1 MPIIGHRIIDPPLY
15 ALPEIQAVLDQLV
28 GAGNHANGLRPV
40 NPFLGETEEPYHKET
55 DNFIV
60 KFPGE
65 KPWVAPSGGHI
76 EGYNG
81 TKGGWFGG
89 CAPPLCLS
97 TARTATLR
105 PALPALPCRS
115 LALTAALAAD
125 MMGAITYLEDVDP
138 EGGAFFFWP
147 RSHLAM
153 HRYMCAHPER
163 IVDGCSSD
171 PWRRDDEGNLVG
183 DSHNAWNTEIL
194 NDVCRAATASSR
206 ASGPRKPATS

>member
-1 MPIIGHRIIDPPLY
+1 MGRR
-15 ALPEIQAVLDQLV
+15 AVGSADV
-28 GAGNHANGLRPV
+28 RP
-40 NPFLGETEEPYHKET
+40 
-55 DNFIV
+55 
-60 KFPGE
+60 
-65 KPWVAPSGGHI
+65 
-76 EGYNG
+76 
-81 TKGGWFGG
+81 
-89 CAPPLCLS
+89 
-97 TARTATLR
+97 
-105 PALPALPCRS
+105 PALPCRS

-138 EGGAFFFWP
+138 EGGSFFFWP

-194 NDVCRAATASSR
+194 NDVCPGGYSEQPREWTAK
-206 ASGPRKPATS
+206 AGDVVLW

>member
-1 MPIIGHRIIDPPLY
+1 MLLQFFVGTHCDSDDPSSWPGEYKPPGSEEVDTFGHEILDPPLY

-89 CAPPLCLS
+89 CPSPLPS
-97 TARTATLR
+97 
-105 PALPALPCRS
+105 PAA
-115 LALTAALAAD
+115 
-125 MMGAITYLEDVDP
+125 V
-138 EGGAFFFWP
+138 WP
-147 RSHLAM
+147 
-153 HRYMCAHPER
+153 
-163 IVDGCSSD
+163 
-171 PWRRDDEGNLVG
+171 
-183 DSHNAWNTEIL
+183 
-194 NDVCRAATASSR
+194 
-206 ASGPRKPATS
+206 